1 MKYLRC
7 YFRAHVYL
15 GACVIAFLFSF
26 STAARAQPS
35 GGVAVSFTTQDA
47 SGNSLALRGQLWAPP
62 GSPRGAVV
70 LVHGS
75 EGWTDH
81 REGHY
86 GRALSAAG
94 YAALAIDTFG
104 PRGISQTAEN
114 QAQVTNLQLT
124 RDAFSARRFLL
135 ERGFAADRLAV
146 MGFSKGGVVALY
158 AADRNFLP
166 AEADRFSVAIPF
178 YPGCNIRPRAPKPA
192 SVVFM
197 ALGEKDDYTG
207 IKTCQDIA
215 DDFSKA
221 GGKISVKVYADATHG
236 FDGNPANTSMINLR
250 FVENYMDCIA
260 YVEEDGHFTYAAKRY
275 TQNDSS
281 ILAMIAD
288 MRKSCVRKG
297 ASVWTNTRQ
306 KEAAT
311 RDVIDFL
318 NNSFAK

>member
-1 MKYLRC
+1 MNYLLCSTLARV
-7 YFRAHVYL
+7 FL
-15 GACVIAFLFSF
+15 GTSAFAFLFFF

-35 GGVAVSFTTQDA
+35 GGVAVTFTTQDA
-47 SGNSLALRGQLWAPP
+47 SGVSLTLRGQLWSPP
-62 GSPRGAVV
+62 EPAKGAVV

-75 EGWTDH
+75 GGWSDH

-86 GRALSAAG
+86 ARALSAAG

-104 PRGISQTAEN
+104 PRGISQTDED
-114 QAQVTNLQLT
+114 QSQISTIQMT
-124 RDAFSARRFLL
+124 RDAFAARRFLQ
-135 ERGFAADRLAV
+135 ERGFPGDRLAV
-146 MGFSKGGVVALY
+146 MGFSKGGAVALH

-166 AEADRFSVAIPF
+166 AQADRFAVAIPF
-178 YPGCNIRPRAPKPA
+178 YPGCNTRPRTPKPA

-207 IKTCQDIA
+207 IKPCQDIA

-221 GGKISVKVYADATHG
+221 GGKISVKIYPGASHL
-236 FDGNPANTSMINLR
+236 FDGNPANTAMFYLR
-250 FVENYMDCIA
+250 FVENYMDCIV
-260 YVEEDGHFTYAAKRY
+260 YLEEDGHGTYAGKRY
-275 TQNDSS
+275 APTDSS
-281 ILAMIAD
+281 IIAD

-306 KEAAT
+306 KEVAT

-318 NNSFAK
+318 NNAFAK